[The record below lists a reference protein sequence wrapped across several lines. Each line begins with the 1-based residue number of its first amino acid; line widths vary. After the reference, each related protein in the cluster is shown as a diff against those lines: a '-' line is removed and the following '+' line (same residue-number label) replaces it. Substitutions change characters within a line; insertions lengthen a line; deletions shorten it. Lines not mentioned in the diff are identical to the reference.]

1 MYGTI
6 RRYKIKNT
14 KEFNEKVNAS
24 FIHVIRKVPGFV
36 SYVAIEEGDGWWA
49 SMSVFETR
57 EGIHLSDRVAAEWVR
72 ANCAGLGSGPPE
84 ITGGPVVVKQVQG

>member
-24 FIHVIRKVPGFV
+24 FIQVIRKVPGFV

-57 EGIHLSDRVAAEWVR
+57 EGILQSDRVAAEWVK
-72 ANCAGLGSGPPE
+72 ANCAGLVSGPPE
-84 ITGGPVVVKQVQG
+84 ITGGPVVVK

>member
-24 FIHVIRKVPGFV
+24 FIQVIRKVPGFV

-57 EGIHLSDRVAAEWVR
+57 EGILQSDRAAAEWVK
-72 ANCAGLGSGPPE
+72 ANCANLVSGPPE
-84 ITGGPVVVKQVQG
+84 ITGGPVVVK